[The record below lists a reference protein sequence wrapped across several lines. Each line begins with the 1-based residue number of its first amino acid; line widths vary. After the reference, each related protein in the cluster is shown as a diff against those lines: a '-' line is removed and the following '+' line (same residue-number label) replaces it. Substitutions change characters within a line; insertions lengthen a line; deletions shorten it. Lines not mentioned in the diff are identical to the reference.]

1 VNALLMKTIFAVQD
15 LYVRPYISL
24 ALSVLESSKD
34 DAAVSVAEAIR
45 DTFYRRPSDRE
56 QIHID
61 AIERHRALLEASQEE
76 LEILDF
82 GAHSATPDGTV
93 VHRTLSDVTVTS
105 SKPRRWGLLLFY
117 LIQRLV
123 PDRCLEFGTCVG
135 ISTLYQSVS
144 LSMNGSGTIVTME
157 GAPSLSA
164 VAQKGFEAF
173 DNGNITVVVGRF
185 SDLLTPVIAEYQ
197 PFDLVFI
204 DGHHERSATIDYFE
218 KILPSVS
225 RNAVVIFDDI
235 HWSKGM
241 KDAWKT
247 IVRHRRVKYSVD
259 LYQLGI
265 VIVS

>member
-1 VNALLMKTIFAVQD
+1 MRTIFAVQD

-45 DTFYRRPSDRE
+45 DTFYRTPSERE
-56 QIHID
+56 QAHID
-61 AIERHRALLEASQEE
+61 AIERYRTSLEASREK

-82 GAHSATPDGTV
+82 GAHAASPDGVV
-93 VHRTLSDVTVTS
+93 VHRTLGEVAVTS
-105 SKPRRWGLLLFY
+105 SKPRRWALLLFY

-135 ISTLYQSVS
+135 ISTLYQSSS
-144 LSMNGSGTIVTME
+144 LSLNGSGTIVTME
-157 GAPSLSA
+157 GAPALSA
-164 VAQKGFEAF
+164 VAQNGFSQF
-173 DNGNITVVVGRF
+173 DYGNITAVVGKF
-185 SDLLTPVIAEYQ
+185 NDVVTPVIAEYQ

-204 DGHHERSATIDYFE
+204 DGHHERNATIDYFE
-218 KILPSVS
+218 RILPSVS

-241 KDAWKT
+241 KEAWKT

>member
-1 VNALLMKTIFAVQD
+1 MRTIFAVQD

-24 ALSVLESSKD
+24 ALSVLVSSKD
-34 DAAVSVAEAIR
+34 DAAASVAEAIR
-45 DTFYRRPSDRE
+45 DTFYRTPSERE
-56 QIHID
+56 QNHID
-61 AIERHRALLEASQEE
+61 AIERHRTVLEASREE

-82 GAHSATPDGTV
+82 GAHATTPDGV
-93 VHRTLSDVTVTS
+93 VVRRTLGEVTVTS
-105 SKPRRWGLLLFY
+105 SKPKRWALLLFY

-123 PDRCLEFGTCVG
+123 PERCLEFGTCVG
-135 ISTLYQSVS
+135 ISTLYQSAS
-144 LSMNGSGTIVTME
+144 LSLNRGGSIVTME
-157 GAPSLSA
+157 GAPSLST
-164 VAQKGFEAF
+164 VAQKGFTDF
-173 DNGNITVVVGRF
+173 NYGNITALVGRF
-185 SDLLTPVIAEYQ
+185 SDLLPSVIAEHQ
-197 PFDLVFI
+197 PFELVFI
-204 DGHHERSATIDYFE
+204 DGHHERNATIEYFE

-241 KDAWKT
+241 KEAWKT